1 MHVSHVG
8 SGRVLC
14 QLEAAG
20 AAEVEQAVQDAQSA
34 FTLWSRMTGMERS
47 RLMRA
52 AALIIEVCVCVCVCV
67 S

>member
-1 MHVSHVG
+1 
-8 SGRVLC
+8 
-14 QLEAAG
+14 
-20 AAEVEQAVQDAQSA
+20 VEQAVQDAQSA

-52 AALIIEVCVCVCVCV
+52 AALIIEVCVCVCV